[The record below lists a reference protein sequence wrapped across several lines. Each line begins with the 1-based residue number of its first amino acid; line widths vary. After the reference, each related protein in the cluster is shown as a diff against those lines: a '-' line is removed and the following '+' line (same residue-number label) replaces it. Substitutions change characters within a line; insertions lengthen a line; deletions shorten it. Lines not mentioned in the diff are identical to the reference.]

1 MIGSTVGTVFRVV
14 LEQVG
19 EEEWRGRVTLGI
31 GDNVNTYLIDDA
43 PQHEVNRQVGKMIE
57 NLLNILP
64 SLVNSAAKQAQ
75 SSDVIGK
82 RA

>member
-19 EEEWRGRVTLGI
+19 EEEWRARVTLGI
-31 GDNVNTYLIDDA
+31 GDNVNTYLFDVA

-64 SLVNSAAKQAQ
+64 SLVNSAAEQAQ